1 VQVIPDF
8 ILDPIYDAIFA
19 EFVRRGNI
27 IFMEDTT
34 NENDR
39 NQPVTTTAEPDCI
52 SVIRLN

>member
-1 VQVIPDF
+1 MFGKLMQVIPDF
-8 ILDPIYDAIFA
+8 ILDPIYNAIFT

-39 NQPVTTTAEPDCI
+39 N
-52 SVIRLN
+52 